1 MSCLSV
7 RTPPPRI
14 GGVGDGFLTAQAD
27 FPEDPNWWRQ
37 ATVYQIYPCSF
48 KDANGDGIGDL
59 VGITSEVPYLKQL
72 GVDAIWLSPFYP
84 SALKDGGYDVADYR
98 DVDPRIGTL
107 ADFDDMMKACKDA
120 GIKVIVDIVPNH
132 TSDDHEWFQAALKA
146 KPGSPERARYIF
158 RDGLGPNKDQP
169 PTDWRAMFGGSMWT
183 PVGDGQFYLHIFDES
198 QPDLN
203 WDNREVRDDFLK
215 TLRFWGD
222 RGVSG
227 FRIDVAHA
235 CVKHMPEGEPLLSWE
250 EIKTLSEQ
258 MVEGTLPPN
267 AHPYFDRDEVFDV
280 YREWRKV
287 FNEYSPPLTAV
298 AEGWVS
304 SRRKPLYAAKD
315 GLGQAFS
322 FDLLMIPYDVAK
334 YREVIKISLE
344 DAETSGSSCT
354 WVLSNHDVVRHA
366 TRLALKDDGGYL
378 ETSRKFLINK
388 GENPKVDPAV
398 GLRRA
403 TAATMMML
411 ALPGSAYIYQGEE
424 LGLPEVVTMPD
435 EERQDPTFF
444 RSPGHDVGRDG
455 CRICLPWKAE
465 GKNMGFGDGAK
476 AHLPAPEY
484 YKEHAVDVEDKDPNS
499 TLNLYRK
506 ALELRHELQC
516 AEKLEWIDSD
526 KEVIHFKRPNGWETI
541 VNFGE
546 KPVPVPAGKVVLSS
560 QPITDSVPQDT
571 AVWLTPA

>member
-1 MSCLSV
+1 M
-7 RTPPPRI
+7 
-14 GGVGDGFLTAQAD
+14 
-27 FPEDPNWWRQ
+27 
-37 ATVYQIYPCSF
+37 YQIYPRSF
-48 KDANGDGIGDL
+48 KDVNGDGIGDL
-59 VGITSEVPYLKQL
+59 KGVTSEVPYLKKL

-107 ADFDDMMKACKDA
+107 ADFDEMIAACKAA

-146 KPGSPERARYIF
+146 APGSKERARYIF

-169 PTDWRAMFGGSMWT
+169 PSDWVAEFGGSMWT
-183 PVGDGQFYLHIFDES
+183 AVGDGQFYLHMFDES

-235 CVKHMPEGEPLLSWE
+235 CVKSLPDVLPPW
-250 EIKTLSEQ
+250 SEVQQ
-258 MVEGTLPPN
+258 MSRDMIAGTLAPN
-267 AHPYFDRDEVFDV
+267 AHPMYDRDAVFDV
-280 YREWRKV
+280 YREWRTV
-287 FNEYSPPLTAV
+287 FNEYNPPLTAV
-298 AEGWVS
+298 AEAWVS

-322 FDLLMIPYDVAK
+322 FDMLMAPYSADAF
-334 YREVIKISLE
+334 RKIITTSLT
-344 DAETSGSSCT
+344 DAERSGSSTT
-354 WVLSNHDVVRHA
+354 WVFSNHDVVRHA
-366 TRLALKDDGGYL
+366 TRHALADDGGYM
-378 ETSRKFLINK
+378 ETNRKYVLNRGK
-388 GENPKVDPAV
+388 NPVADPEL
-398 GLRRA
+398 GLKRA
-403 TAATMMML
+403 TAATMMIL

-424 LGLPEVVTMPD
+424 LGLPEVADMPD
-435 EERQDPTFF
+435 SQRQDPTFF
-444 RSPGHDVGRDG
+444 RSPGHHVGRDG
-455 CRICLPWKAE
+455 CRVCLPWVADA
-465 GKNMGFGDGAK
+465 KNLGFGDGAP
-476 AHLPAPEY
+476 AHLPAPASY
-484 YKEHAVDVEDKDPNS
+484 AKHAVDVEDKDPNS

-506 ALELRHELQC
+506 AIELRHELQ
-516 AEKLEWIDSD
+516 AEESLEWLPSSD
-526 KEVIHFKRPNGWETI
+526 EVLHFKRPNGWETI

-560 QPITDSVPQDT
+560 QPITDSVPVDT